1 MKGSLNWPGIRQLEN
16 KKAVLTVDGNPR
28 CQQQMPVM
36 ALIMEYDDTLH
47 KDISDPRTTTNR
59 EITELREKLDSLQ
72 RDISHLTNL
81 VSKSLEEK
89 HYAAIRERERRW

>member
-1 MKGSLNWPGIRQLEN
+1 LKGSLNWPGIRQLEN
-16 KKAVLTVDGNPR
+16 KKTVLTVDGNPR
-28 CQQQMPVM
+28 CQHRIPEM

-47 KDISDPRTTTNR
+47 KDISDPRTTYR

-89 HYAAIRERERRW
+89 QYAAIRERERRW